1 MGRNIISIGWLKQ
14 HLHDPDLVILNA
26 SQPENKN
33 PGNAHYYAKQI
44 PNARYF
50 DLNNVFSDK
59 ENPLPHMLPDAAS
72 FQKECRH
79 LGIFAKS
86 HIVVYDN
93 TGVYMSPR
101 VWWMFKVMGHKNV
114 AVLNGGMPLWV
125 KKGFPTEAFE
135 AGNYVQGD
143 FVANFNPK
151 AVSKA
156 EHVLENIQS
165 GKALVMDARSSGR
178 FKGTEPEPRVGL
190 PSGHIPKS
198 VNLPFT
204 EVLHE
209 GKFKPRE
216 KLKELFKSLN
226 PENNPVIFTCGSG
239 VTACILYLAN
249 ELAGKIEKSVFD
261 GSWTEWVQHKDH
273 QIHQEINKKI
283 KDSSKGK
290 AEN

>member
-1 MGRNIISIGWLKQ
+1 MGRNILSVDWLKK
-14 HLHDPDLVILNA
+14 HLNDQDLVILNA

-33 PGNAHYYAKQI
+33 PGNAGYYEKQI
-44 PNARYF
+44 PNSRYF

-59 ENPLPHMLPDAAS
+59 ENPLPHMLPDPAS

-79 LGIFAKS
+79 LGISADS

-114 AVLNGGMPLWV
+114 SVLNGGMPLWV
-125 KKGFPTEAFE
+125 KKGLPVEAFKIRK
-135 AGNYVQGD
+135 YKKGD
-143 FVANFNPK
+143 FLANFNPK

-165 GKALVMDARSSGR
+165 ERALVMDARSAGR
-178 FKGTEPEPRVGL
+178 FKGTEPEPRAGL

-216 KLKELFKSLN
+216 KLKEIFKSLN

-261 GSWTEWVQHKDH
+261 GSWTEWVHHKDH
-273 QIHQEINKKI
+273 PIHREAEKK
-283 KDSSKGK
+283 
-290 AEN
+290 

>member
-1 MGRNIISIGWLKQ
+1 MGRNILSVDWLKK
-14 HLHDPDLVILNA
+14 HLNDPDLVILNA

-33 PGNAHYYAKQI
+33 PGNAGYYTKQI
-44 PNARYF
+44 PKARYF

-59 ENPLPHMLPDAAS
+59 ENPLPHMLPDPAS

-79 LGIFAKS
+79 LGISADS

-101 VWWMFKVMGHKNV
+101 VWWMFKVMGHRNV
-114 AVLNGGMPLWV
+114 SVLNGGMPLWV
-125 KKGFPTEAFE
+125 KKGLPVEAFKIRK
-135 AGNYVQGD
+135 YKIGD
-143 FVANFNPK
+143 FLAVFNPK

-165 GKALVMDARSSGR
+165 ERALVMDARSAGR
-178 FKGTEPEPRVGL
+178 FKGTEPEPRAGL

-216 KLKELFKSLN
+216 KLKEIFKSLN

-261 GSWTEWVQHKDH
+261 GSWTEWVHHKDH
-273 QIHQEINKKI
+273 PIHREAEKK
-283 KDSSKGK
+283 
-290 AEN
+290 